1 MPMQPEGGS
10 RTDVTVIGPATNV
23 IRHRGLAWLAGSSD
37 ERRYVQS
44 ELRIGRGEQNDLR
57 ISDGSVSRFHSFLR
71 RVDGRYLLSDVGS
84 QNGTFV
90 NGTRVHAPT
99 ALQAGDRIRV
109 GTTEFTFHV
118 DTPEDE
124 SSSAD
129 ESRTTHAGA
138 NPYYVQ
144 GELRIVSVLF
154 LDLHGFTAMSEL
166 MAPDEVTDLMN
177 RCFERLTTTVS
188 RFGGHVDK
196 YVGDAMMVL
205 FGAPVAHDDD
215 PERAVRAA
223 LALQEELARFNQ
235 RMTQRAGVKLQMRV
249 GINTGE
255 VLAGRVGAGEFG
267 QYTVMGDPV
276 NLASRLEH
284 SARVG
289 HVLVGEATY
298 RLTRSVIRYV
308 ALRPMSI
315 RGKADPV
322 QAYEVVGLQDP
333 ASTAVTM
340 DSSFVGR
347 ERELAVLSGL
357 IESSRGGLQT
367 ATVVGT
373 AGSGKS
379 SLLTELRRRFAAHAR
394 WALVCCTEY
403 ERQTPYF
410 ALRKLI
416 TEILRPVDSSPEAT
430 SRSLAGSA
438 GAQLAALVQL
448 LSPNVERTA
457 SGAPE
462 AGRQV
467 LTSAFTQLIAQY
479 AIRDCLVLLIDSDQW
494 IDGESQDVLEAALP
508 DLEDTRL
515 VVITT
520 TRPGEGRSW
529 LKPMH
534 TERLERFSRKECAQ
548 LVSILLRGDAVA
560 SETVDILARESGG
573 NALLLA
579 EMVRSGIETGALSRT
594 GEEWH
599 LVQRDALGTAGNVD
613 SLRGIVQARLDQLSA
628 GERRLLQVAA
638 VCGDTFTASLLAR
651 VLEDNLPI
659 PDLLRELAERE
670 YLVEQMGDEEPSYS
684 FAHGITQEVA
694 YAGLPHTHR
703 ERLHESVGRVLEG
716 QFDPAYP
723 NKALLRQLI
732 YHFIRGSSRDRAALY
747 LMHAADAAAGF
758 AEDDWAIAAYRR
770 ALDFSQRAKDRRGG
784 RRLALQIQE
793 RLGEALLRQSRLTDA
808 QVAFEAAYELDES
821 PASRARL
828 QAQLAL
834 VASRQGSYQRALEL
848 TRSGLE
854 DSDEDPRLRGPLEG
868 RMALSMCALGQ
879 LAEAEEHAARAREFA
894 RTAAGAGALDLA
906 LAATGAV
913 LRLRGNLTEARDV
926 LSEGLATPATGP
938 SSEEANTL
946 RMELGLT
953 CYTLG
958 DTSAAVAALE
968 SCLRS
973 DGPRNDEELP
983 PPIVDDAGDI
993 DERRRW
999 DPRDSWIFAS
1009 AELLLGRM
1017 LIERGNVERATKYV
1031 DDALV
1036 RGERIGARAVTL
1048 VARMRQAHAA
1058 LIVGRGPEAVNTARA
1073 AAASAAALK
1082 LRPLV
1087 CEIQAVLA
1095 AALLRVGELAEAAE
1109 VAREGVVGARTL
1121 HLPIHEAV
1129 CRRLLGVA
1137 LGRAGQRVQGLRHL
1151 DAAANVFKERGARIE
1166 LTKTLMAMAELEL
1179 STGHPANAED
1189 LRAQLRQIVDMA
1201 ASLRLDADRAS
1212 AESLLERLS

>member
-1 MPMQPEGGS
+1 MQPEEGS
-10 RTDVTVIGPATNV
+10 RTDVTVIGPSTNV
-23 IRHRGLAWLAGSSD
+23 IRHQGMAWLAANSG

-44 ELRIGRGEQNDLR
+44 ELRIGRAEQNDLR
-57 ISDGSVSRFHSFLR
+57 ITDGSVSRFHAFLR

-90 NGTRVHAPT
+90 NGTRVHAPS
-99 ALQAGDRIRV
+99 ALRSGDRIRM
-109 GTTEFTFHV
+109 GTTEFTFYLDEVAEEPASH
-118 DTPEDE
+118 ED
-124 SSSAD
+124 
-129 ESRTTHAGA
+129 SRTTQSGA
-138 NPYYVQ
+138 HPYYVQ

-154 LDLHGFTAMSEL
+154 LDLNGFTAMSEG

-177 RCFERLTTTVS
+177 RCFERLTSTVS
-188 RFGGHVDK
+188 RFGGYVDK

-223 LALQEELARFNQ
+223 LALQDELARFNE
-235 RMTQRAGVKLQMRV
+235 RILQRANVKLQMRV

-289 HVLVGEATY
+289 HVLVGAATY

-308 ALRPMSI
+308 ALAPMSI
-315 RGKADPV
+315 RGKTDPV

-333 ASTAVTM
+333 TSSAAVTM

-347 ERELAVLSGL
+347 DRELTLLSGL

-367 ATVVGT
+367 ATVVGP

-379 SLLTELRRRFAAHAR
+379 ALLTELYRRYASEAR
-394 WALVCCTEY
+394 WALVRCTEY
-403 ERQTPYF
+403 DQQTPYF

-416 TEILRPVDSSPEAT
+416 TEILRPADTSPEAT

-448 LSPNVERTA
+448 LSPNVEPSVT
-457 SGAPE
+457 GAPE
-462 AGRQV
+462 AGRLV
-467 LTSAFTQLIAQY
+467 LTGAFTQLIAQY
-479 AIRDCLVLLIDSDQW
+479 AVRESLVLLIDADQW
-494 IDGESQDVLEAALP
+494 IDLESRAVLEAALP

-515 VVITT
+515 VAITT
-520 TRPGEGRSW
+520 ARPGEGHAW
-529 LKPMH
+529 LAPMH
-534 TERLERFSRKECAQ
+534 TVRLERFSRKECAQ
-548 LVSILLRGDAVA
+548 MVSVLLRGDPVA
-560 SETVDILARESGG
+560 TDTIDVLARESGG
-573 NALLLA
+573 NPLLLA
-579 EMVRSGIETGALSRT
+579 EMVRSGTETGALTKS
-594 GEEWH
+594 GDEWH
-599 LVQRDALGTAGNVD
+599 LVQRDALAAGGNVD

-638 VCGDTFTASLLAR
+638 VCGDTCTASLLAR

-659 PDLLRELAERE
+659 PDLLRELADRE

-694 YAGLPHTHR
+694 YASLPHTHR

-716 QFDPAYP
+716 QFDAAYP

-758 AEDDWAIAAYRR
+758 AEDDWAIATYRR
-770 ALDFSQRAKDRRGG
+770 ALDFAQRAKDRQSG

-808 QVAFEAAYELDES
+808 QVAFEAACELDDT

-828 QAQLAL
+828 RAQLAL
-834 VASRQGSYQRALEL
+834 VATRQGNYQRALEL

-854 DSDEDPRLRGPLEG
+854 DSDDDPRLRGPLEG
-868 RMALSMCALGQ
+868 RMALSLCALGQ
-879 LAEAEEHAARAREFA
+879 LAEAEEHAARARA
-894 RTAAGAGALDLA
+894 YTRSAAGGASFHLA
-906 LAATGAV
+906 QAASGAV
-913 LRLRGNLTEARDV
+913 LRLRGNLMEAQTV
-926 LSEGLATPATGP
+926 LDEGLATQLRGP
-938 SSEEANTL
+938 SNEELNTL
-946 RMELGLT
+946 RMELALT

-958 DTSAAVAALE
+958 DTTAAVSAVE

-973 DGPRNDEELP
+973 SASTSDEELP
-983 PPIVDDAGDI
+983 LPVVDETGNI
-993 DERRRW
+993 DEQRRW

-1017 LIERGNVERATKYV
+1017 LLERGNLERATKYF

-1058 LIVGRGPEAVNTARA
+1058 LALGRGPEAVNTARA
-1073 AAASAAALK
+1073 AVAAASALK

-1087 CEIQAVLA
+1087 SEIQAVLA
-1095 AALLRVGELAEAAE
+1095 AALLRVGELTEAAE

-1137 LGRAGQRVQGLRHL
+1137 LGRAGQRVQAL
-1151 DAAANVFKERGARIE
+1151 
-1166 LTKTLMAMAELEL
+1166 
-1179 STGHPANAED
+1179 
-1189 LRAQLRQIVDMA
+1189 
-1201 ASLRLDADRAS
+1201 
-1212 AESLLERLS
+1212 